1 MRGALS
7 YNEQKVRQEKA
18 ELILASR
25 FGVDINQLGF
35 SQKLRRFMEL
45 NQNSTKVKNNTVHIS
60 LNFSPEDKLDSE
72 LMGRIA
78 VDYMKRIGFA
88 NQPFLVYR
96 HTDTTHPHIH
106 IVSSPIRTTGR
117 TINLHNIA
125 RRKSEPARKA
135 IEQEYQLIQAEAK
148 RFTISIPLVPVVLG
162 AADYGKAETKHAISN
177 IVGQVVSQY
186 KYSSLEDLNAV
197 LRQYNIMAD
206 PGKPEG
212 FIQKHRGLIYSI
224 VDSDGYKCGIPI
236 KSSAIY
242 GSPTL
247 KRLEKRFARN
257 TIRKIAST
265 RFLKNKVLFALGSG
279 HGKAAFTEGLKSGN
293 VGCTV
298 FRNSKGTIQDIY
310 FIDHRFKSVASSKEL
325 GLPVP
330 ELLKRINYQPDQ
342 SISEV
347 ERVSDAQINPAFDWI
362 RTLLASEYSG
372 PDLSPEFLKKK
383 RKKKNKP

>member
-7 YNEQKVRQEKA
+7 YNEHKVGQEKA

-25 FGVDINQLGF
+25 FGADISHLGF
-35 SQKLRRFMEL
+35 SQKLRRFTEL
-45 NQNSTKVKNNTVHIS
+45 NQNSTKVRNNTVHIS
-60 LNFSPEDKLDSE
+60 LNFSPEDKLNSE
-72 LMGRIA
+72 LMGKIA
-78 VDYMKRIGFA
+78 IDYMKRIGFE

-96 HTDTTHPHIH
+96 HTDTAHPHIH

-135 IEQEYQLIQAEAK
+135 IEQEYQLIQAETK
-148 RFTISIPLVPVVLG
+148 RFTISLPLVPVPLK
-162 AADYGKAETKHAISN
+162 AADYGKSETKHTISN

-186 KYSSLEDLNAV
+186 KYASLDDLNAV

-206 PGKPEG
+206 PGKPDG
-212 FIQKHRGLIYSI
+212 FIQKHKGLIYSI
-224 VDSDGYKCGIPI
+224 VDRDGYKCGIPI
-236 KSSAIY
+236 KASAIY

-247 KRLEKRFARN
+247 KALEKRFARN
-257 TIRKIAST
+257 TIRKIAAT
-265 RFLKNKVLFALGSG
+265 RFLKSKVLFALSNG
-279 HGKAAFTEGLKSGN
+279 HGKTAFTEGLKSGN
-293 VGCTV
+293 IGCTV
-298 FRNSKGTIQDIY
+298 FRNSKESIQDIY
-310 FIDHRFKSVASSKEL
+310 FIDHRFKSVASSREL

-330 ELLKRINYQPDQ
+330 ELLNRINYQRDQ

-347 ERVSDAQINPAFDWI
+347 DRTTDMQINPAFDWI

-383 RKKKNKP
+383 RKKKNKR